1 MAKKAAPLTLVDTQ
15 NLKLAIQAHQNGDT
29 DTAESV
35 YRQILKKDPSHAG
48 VNNFLGILMG
58 QKGDFKKAAKLIQT
72 SIKTSPKNPAV
83 HKNLGN
89 VYKELGD
96 LNKSATSYQNAI
108 HLKPDYIE
116 AHHELGII
124 YYGLGKIDNAI
135 NCYQKTLTLNP
146 NHAHAHF
153 NLGLAYNALEQF
165 EKATQH
171 YQQSLAFD
179 PNNIQAQMNLGE
191 ACYERGLYT
200 EAITHFE
207 QAIVLNPN
215 QQDAFYNLGMT
226 YTALNQLNAAK
237 DNYQKAILLDS
248 DYTEAH
254 NNLGMTYYTLGD
266 FESATHSFIKAI
278 TNKSDHKSAWENLL
292 SVILIFLH
300 SNSSLDNW
308 IGLYKKDLPPNLL
321 FHPYFEILKYQLAS
335 STPHTAD
342 HAFQKALKRLPSIAE
357 ENIANPNKRFRG
369 KTTPSAPKKMI
380 TLLSFGRSGTGLIH
394 SLIDNHPEISTLPSI
409 YFSQFF
415 NATLWKQLTS
425 EGWDEIPS
433 KFIKQFDVL
442 FDARSSTPVPSIER
456 PKTFLGYKE
465 GMATVGDN
473 KDQFLVVD
481 RELFHFE
488 LKTLMNHY
496 TQLNPMVFFT
506 LVHLAYEKALKNK
519 DKKHTIFYH
528 IHNPDSYS
536 QLNFLRYQ
544 PDTHLLMMV
553 REPIQNCESA
563 IKPHFKASDYSKVY
577 LQILGILF
585 GIDKIYFRTQN
596 SIGVRL
602 EDLKNHPKETMAH
615 LCEWLGIEEQPSL
628 YEMTAQGKKW
638 WGDPASPDYNEKGM
652 SPFGTSSI
660 KRPVG
665 SIFSEKDQYIL
676 RTLFYPFSLRFG
688 YITEDPV
695 TFKKDLQKIKPLL
708 NDMFDFELKIAQ
720 KAQLNPLSL
729 KKSGPYLSFRTGLKN
744 RWQVLN
750 EFNDYPY
757 MLTPLKIKTK

>member
-29 DTAESV
+29 DTAERV

-72 SIKTSPKNPAV
+72 SIKTNPKNPAV

-89 VYKELGD
+89 AYKELGD
-96 LNKSATSYQNAI
+96 LNKSATSYQHAI

-124 YYGLGKIDNAI
+124 YFGLGKTDNAI

-165 EKATQH
+165 EKACQH
-171 YQQSLAFD
+171 YQQSLALD

-191 ACYERGLYT
+191 ACYKLGHYT

-215 QQDAFYNLGMT
+215 QPESFYDLGMAQM
-226 YTALNQLNAAK
+226 ALNQLNAAK

-248 DYTEAH
+248 HYTEAH
-254 NNLGMTYYTLGD
+254 NNLGFTYYTLGD
-266 FESATHSFIKAI
+266 FESATHAFLKAI
-278 TNKSDHKSAWENLL
+278 TNESGHKAAWHNLQ
-292 SVILIFLH
+292 SVIRMFLH

-308 IGLYKKDLPPNLL
+308 IGLYKKDLPANILS
-321 FHPYFEILKYQLAS
+321 HPYFGILKYQLAS

-342 HAFQKALKRLPSIAE
+342 HAFQKVLKKLPSIAE
-357 ENIANPNKRFRG
+357 ENIANPKQPSRG
-369 KTTPSAPKKMI
+369 KATPSASKKMI
-380 TLLSFGRSGTGLIH
+380 ALLFFGRSGTGLMH

-415 NATLWKQLTS
+415 NATLWKQLIS
-425 EGWDEIPS
+425 EGWGEIPS

-442 FDARSSTPVPSIER
+442 FDARSSLPVPSIEGH
-456 PKTFLGYKE
+456 KIYLGHKE

-473 KDQFLVVD
+473 KDQFLAVD

-488 LKTLMNHY
+488 LKTLMNTY
-496 TQLNPMVFFT
+496 TQLNPMTFFT

-519 DKKHTIFYH
+519 GEKHTIFYH

-544 PDTHLLMMV
+544 PDTKLLMMV

-563 IKPHFKASDYSKVY
+563 IKLRFKASDYYKVY
-577 LQILGILF
+577 DHILGILF

-602 EDLKNHPKETMAH
+602 EDLKNNPKETMAH
-615 LCEWLGIEEQPSL
+615 LCDWLGIEEQPSL
-628 YEMTAQGKKW
+628 YEMTAQGEKW
-638 WGDPASPDYNEKGM
+638 WGDPTSPDYGKEGL
-652 SPFGTSSI
+652 SPFEASSI
-660 KRPVG
+660 KRTVG

-676 RTLFYPFSLRFG
+676 RTLFYPFSVRFG
-688 YITEDPV
+688 YVTEDPA

-729 KKSGPYLSFRTGLKN
+729 EKSGPYLSFRVGLQN

-757 MLTPLKIKTK
+757 MLTPLKIKTT